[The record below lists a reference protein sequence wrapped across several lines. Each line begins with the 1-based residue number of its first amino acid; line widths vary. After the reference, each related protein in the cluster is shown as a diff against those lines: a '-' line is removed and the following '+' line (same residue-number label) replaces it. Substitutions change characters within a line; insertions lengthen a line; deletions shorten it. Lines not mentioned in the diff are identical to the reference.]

1 MFLVLTSSADP
12 DLSLFKSLP
21 ETAIVV
27 PAHLA
32 QEGWIY
38 EVGYGERAQLVAST
52 GVLAASEI
60 STVLTRIRRVW
71 PSELVHIRQEDRE
84 FVASEMTAFLAALL
98 NELPCIVV
106 NRPSATCLLGPPWTA
121 EHWLRI
127 AADRDFTVCGCDG
140 SQCDGLA
147 EVVILGGKPI
157 RGGTGP
163 AEFTALASQLAEW
176 AGVLL
181 ISAKFCLRHM
191 GLREASLRP
200 DLDADLVRAISQFK
214 ATSTRKS

>member
-1 MFLVLTSSADP
+1 MFLVVTSSADP

-38 EVGYGERAQLVAST
+38 EVGKGEHAQLVTAS
-52 GVLAASEI
+52 GLLAASEI
-60 STVLTRIRRVW
+60 SAVLTRIRRVW
-71 PSELVHIRQEDRE
+71 PSELVHIGQDDRE

-98 NELPCIVV
+98 NELPCTVV
-106 NRPSATCLLGPPWTA
+106 NRPAATCLLGPPWTA
-121 EHWLRI
+121 AHWQRI
-127 AADRDFTVCGCDG
+127 AADADFPVCGRDG
-140 SQCDGLA
+140 SQCDGVA

-163 AEFTALASQLAEW
+163 AQFTALASHLAER

-181 ISAKFCLRHM
+181 LSARFCCRHM
-191 GLREASLRP
+191 SLREVSLRP
-200 DLDADLVRAISQFK
+200 ELDAELARAISQYR
-214 ATSTRKS
+214 ATHTRQP